1 MQKEQQTLLVSV
13 NVEEHDDQDALMN
26 KIGKK
31 IDGGWTVIQAIPIS
45 GEEASPGGVAED
57 FMRYQVT
64 VEREIDSDNVIVGA
78 DRDDAS
84 KLRDV
89 GQVSGAFDGPLPSEA
104 DEEE

>member
-1 MQKEQQTLLVSV
+1 MTTEQSTLLVSV
-13 NVEEHDDQDALMN
+13 NVEEHDNEDAILT

-31 IDGGWTVIQAIPIS
+31 LDGGWTVIQAIPLS
-45 GEEASPGGVAED
+45 GEEAGPGGASED

-64 VEREIDSDNVIVGA
+64 VQREVDDDNVIVGA

-89 GQVSGAFDGPLPSEA
+89 GQVSGAFDGPIVPDNE
-104 DEEE
+104 DE